1 MRRIYISVVSAVV
14 LLFAWAAT
22 AQQSEKRIALV
33 IGNGAYQAEALPTAA
48 NDAGLIAQTLQAS
61 GFDVVGARDLDQ
73 DTLRRSFRDFL
84 EKATGSG
91 PDTVAFVYFAG
102 YGLQLE
108 GENYLVPTDARIGR
122 DTDVAASAM
131 RVSDYLRPL
140 AALKLKTTIV
150 VLDAAHPNPFARS
163 GPPLAGG
170 LALIEPEPGLL
181 VAYNAAPGTVA
192 PAGSGPYGA
201 YAQALAEMM
210 RDGGLPLTDVFDRV
224 RLRVNDVTKG
234 AEVPWHASRVQG
246 PFVFFER
253 APDAPPPVASA
264 EQTQAMRAQPIRDLG
279 PQEAYAAALERDTL
293 QGYVDFIA
301 AYPADPMAKRVRAI
315 VAARREAITWRRT
328 RLIDTPNAYWSYLRR
343 YPHGPHAA
351 DARRRLAFL
360 SVALEP
366 PPAFDVVTY
375 DVPPPPPEEIIYVE
389 RPVLTFDDPV
399 YAFEPPPPPPVFFLP
414 PPPPE
419 FVVLAPPPPPFG
431 VFLLPI
437 PVYTPVPIWVRP
449 PVYVARPPPNNII
462 FQNVHNTVVVNNINT
477 VTITEPS
484 GQARTVTPATSQQ
497 PAQTTPGRQIAPA
510 AALGPALPPSV
521 AEKARTIP
529 ATTQQGSGTPG
540 EPSQAGQPP
549 TGRQVPGTAGKPLP
563 VPGAPVTGVQP
574 NQQQQQTGQPP
585 TGRQVPETAGKPQ
598 PTPGAPVTGTQP
610 NQPQPNQ
617 VQIQQQRQQQ
627 IQQQRQQQVEQ
638 QRQQQIQQ
646 QRQQQVE
653 QQRQQQIQQ
662 QRQQQI
668 QQQRQQQVQQQQIQQ
683 QRQQQVEQQ
692 RQQQIQQQRQ
702 QQVEQQRQQQ
712 IQQQRQ
718 QQVEQQRQQQIQQ
731 QRQQQVQQQ
740 QIQQQR
746 QQQVQQQ
753 RQASPH
759 GPAKQPPCG
768 GQGQPPCPR

>member
-1 MRRIYISVVSAVV
+1 
-14 LLFAWAAT
+14 
-22 AQQSEKRIALV
+22 
-33 IGNGAYQAEALPTAA
+33 
-48 NDAGLIAQTLQAS
+48 
-61 GFDVVGARDLDQ
+61 
-73 DTLRRSFRDFL
+73 
-84 EKATGSG
+84 
-91 PDTVAFVYFAG
+91 
-102 YGLQLE
+102 
-108 GENYLVPTDARIGR
+108 
-122 DTDVAASAM
+122 
-131 RVSDYLRPL
+131 
-140 AALKLKTTIV
+140 LKLKATIV

-264 EQTQAMRAQPIRDLG
+264 EQAQAMRARPIRDLG
-279 PQEAYAAALERDTL
+279 PQDAYAAALERDTL

-301 AYPADPMAKRVRAI
+301 AYPADPMAKRVRAL

-375 DVPPPPPEEIIYVE
+375 DVAPPPPEEIIYVE

-477 VTITEPS
+477 VTITEPG
-484 GQARTVTPATSQQ
+484 GQARTVTPAISQQ
-497 PAQTTPGRQIAPA
+497 PAQTAPAGRQIAPA

-540 EPSQAGQPP
+540 QPSQAGQPP

-563 VPGAPVTGVQP
+563 MPGAPVTGVQP
-574 NQQQQQTGQPP
+574 SQQQQQTGQPS

-598 PTPGAPVTGTQP
+598 PTPGAPVTG
-610 NQPQPNQ
+610 
-617 VQIQQQRQQQ
+617 
-627 IQQQRQQQVEQ
+627 
-638 QRQQQIQQ
+638 
-646 QRQQQVE
+646 
-653 QQRQQQIQQ
+653 
-662 QRQQQI
+662 
-668 QQQRQQQVQQQQIQQ
+668 VQQN
-683 QRQQQVEQQ
+683 RLAAVKDSLPA
-692 RQQQIQQQRQ
+692 RDDDPMS
-702 QQVEQQRQQQ
+702 
-712 IQQQRQ
+712 
-718 QQVEQQRQQQIQQ
+718 
-731 QRQQQVQQQ
+731 
-740 QIQQQR
+740 
-746 QQQVQQQ
+746 
-753 RQASPH
+753 ALPH
-759 GPAKQPPCG
+759 ALTQTA
-768 GQGQPPCPR
+768 RTRR